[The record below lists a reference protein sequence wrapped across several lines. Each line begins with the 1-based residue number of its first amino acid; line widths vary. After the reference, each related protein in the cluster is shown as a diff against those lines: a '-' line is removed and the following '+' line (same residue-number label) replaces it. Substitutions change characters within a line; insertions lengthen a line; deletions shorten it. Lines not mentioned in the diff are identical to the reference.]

1 MTDNDARSYA
11 DERRRILVEL
21 ERERKQLTRNIETC
35 RIRDINNPIVGEW
48 SLKDIVAHVGSW
60 EAETVFALKQLQ
72 KGQHPAL
79 FDFDEAKR
87 DEWNEE
93 HVERLREVDFFAVLQ
108 RLEWGRERL
117 LDQLSHFDD
126 ETVGAEGTPVHS
138 LLQSVIKHDR
148 HHWREIAARLA
159 GMSGVR
165 PDAPQPPPIVTRA
178 GS

>member
-35 RIRDINNPIVGEW
+35 RIRDINNPLVGDW
-48 SLKDIVAHVGSW
+48 SLKDIAAHVGSW
-60 EAETVFALKQLQ
+60 EAETVFALKQFR
-72 KGQHPAL
+72 KGQRPAL
-79 FDFDEAKR
+79 FDFNSEAL
-87 DEWNEE
+87 DEWNQE

-117 LDQLSHFDD
+117 LEQLSYLDD
-126 ETVGAEGTPVHS
+126 ETVGAEGTAVHN
-138 LLQSVIKHDR
+138 LLKGVIKHDR
-148 HHWREIAARLA
+148 DHWREIAARLA
-159 GMSGVR
+159 GMTGVR